1 MIIDCWSY
9 ILTWVNID
17 VYVMVLRRSVM
28 IKYNVGPGGKLERII
43 WLFRQ
48 ITLIIYVMY

>member
-1 MIIDCWSY
+1 MIIDCRSY

-28 IKYNVGPGGKLERII
+28 IKYNAGFGAELERII

-48 ITLIIYVMY
+48 ITLIIYVTY